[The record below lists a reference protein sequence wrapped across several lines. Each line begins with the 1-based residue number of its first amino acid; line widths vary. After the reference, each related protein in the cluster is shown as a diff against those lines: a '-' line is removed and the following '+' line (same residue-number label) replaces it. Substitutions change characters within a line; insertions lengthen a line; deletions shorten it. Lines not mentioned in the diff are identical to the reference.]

1 MASGD
6 NQLLFDNLPP
16 RFTGRIRAQAGPTK
30 ARAAAGSIVEPPEPS
45 AQALYHAATAAPLA
59 GLFWRGALA
68 TPLLQQYL
76 ASLRQP
82 GATGQADAPAPP
94 QSW

>member
-59 GLFWRGALA
+59 GLGGALA
-68 TPLLQQYL
+68 TPLVQQYL

-94 QSW
+94 QFW